1 MKAHSA
7 IRFRTNRANAPNS
20 SLRGNSA
27 QNRRAVIALEFL
39 LSMPILFVVTLAAFQ
54 FGILGL
60 VIQAGTTAVMEA
72 AREGAKAFPSTLVL
86 DNNPVLNTDPTGDD
100 DIADKIALIVDDF
113 LAVHCLEVRQ
123 SGVSDDATKANAVV
137 LIDRGGT
144 TATRGDTTVTCN
156 RTGTAA
162 GATGIVVTI
171 CFNLVDSTNPTGHG
185 NPVPDW
191 LSSFNLSISTC
202 RFEMT
207 SRANL
212 E

>member
-7 IRFRTNRANAPNS
+7 IRFCTNRADATKSTLRQS
-20 SLRGNSA
+20 SRP
-27 QNRRAVIALEFL
+27 NRRAVIALEFL
-39 LSMPILFVVTLAAFQ
+39 LSMPILFIVTLAAFQ

-72 AREGAKAFPSTLVL
+72 AREGAKAFPSTLAL
-86 DNNPVLNTDPTGDD
+86 DNNGGGNTDPTGND
-100 DIADKIALIVDDF
+100 DIADKIALIVDEF

-123 SGVSDDATKANAVV
+123 SGVSDDATKANVRV
-137 LIDRGGT
+137 EIDRGGAI
-144 TATRGDTTVTCN
+144 ATRGDTTIACN

-162 GATGIVVTI
+162 GASEIVVTV
-171 CFNLVDSTNPTGHG
+171 CFNLVDSSNPTGHG

-202 RFEMT
+202 RFEMS

>member
-1 MKAHSA
+1 MA
-7 IRFRTNRANAPNS
+7 
-20 SLRGNSA
+20 
-27 QNRRAVIALEFL
+27 
-39 LSMPILFVVTLAAFQ
+39 MPILFIATLATFQ
-54 FGILGL
+54 FGILAL
-60 VIQAGTTAVMEA
+60 VVQAGTTAVMEA
-72 AREGAKAFPSTLVL
+72 AREGAKVFPSTLVL
-86 DNNPVLNTDPTGDD
+86 DNGSGNTDPTDNS
-100 DIADKIALIVDDF
+100 DIADRIALIVDDF

-123 SGVSDDATKANAVV
+123 SGVNDDADKANAVL
-137 LIDRGGT
+137 LIERGGL
-144 TATRGDTTVTCN
+144 TATRGDTGITCN

-162 GATGIVVTI
+162 GGTEIVVTL

-191 LSSFNLSISTC
+191 LSAFDMSIATC

>member
-7 IRFRTNRANAPNS
+7 IRIRTNRANALNPA
-20 SLRGNSA
+20 LRESFG
-27 QNRRAVIALEFL
+27 QKRRAVIALEFL
-39 LSMPILFVVTLAAFQ
+39 LSMPVLFIVTLAAFQ

-86 DNNPVLNTDPTGDD
+86 DNGSGNTDPTDD
-100 DIADKIALIVDDF
+100 ADIADKIALIVDDF
-113 LAVHCLEVRQ
+113 LAVHCLEVRDPTQ
-123 SGVSDDATKANAVV
+123 PGDDLTKANARVE
-137 LIDRGGT
+137 IDRGGA
-144 TATRGDTTVTCN
+144 TATRGDTTITCN

-162 GATGIVVTI
+162 GANEIVVTV
-171 CFNLVDSTNPTGHG
+171 CFNLVDSSNPTGHG

-202 RFEMT
+202 RFEMS